1 MKRTFFSILIILLT
15 TTLMFGLTSNDNFA
29 MMWETAQSYEKKSQ
43 PESALAIVNK
53 ICKKAEKEKNEGQ
66 YIKALIYRQR
76 LNLEKYGDDKT
87 DAYITEL
94 ENAISTGK
102 FTECGTALLHLLAA
116 DAYNDYLMQHSYAIR
131 QRTDISGYIPDDMKE
146 WSENIFKQ
154 KGLHEFKKA
163 DFAKLV
169 RDNIS
174 DDNDISTEI
183 ASIIKELGL

>member
-102 FTECGTALLHLLAA
+102 FTECGTALLHLLA
-116 DAYNDYLMQHSYAIR
+116 DAPEPLSLNRFARLGRLPRHRAVQLLAQFIR
-131 QRTDISGYIPDDMKE
+131 FGIV
-146 WSENIFKQ
+146 KQ
-154 KGLHEFKKA
+154 QFINHTFVYVA
-163 DFAKLV
+163 
-169 RDNIS
+169 
-174 DDNDISTEI
+174 TE
-183 ASIIKELGL
+183 EGE